1 MGHRRLNAAI
11 NVGHISG
18 PNSMSALPP
27 KADIA
32 GRRLDVR
39 FVPKADYGPLLSPRR
54 HWRRNGE
61 IERRSINP

>member
-1 MGHRRLNAAI
+1 
-11 NVGHISG
+11 
-18 PNSMSALPP
+18 MSALTP
-27 KADIA
+27 KADI
-32 GRRLDVR
+32 DEVEEHVR